1 MYNSREIMWVGI
13 RFDPDHPA
21 LGNAEMEDKH
31 HGAITQYIARLTASG
46 QGEVF
51 PHYRILTNNASI
63 AEIHSEKD
71 GLILDIFRA
80 PDGKRI
86 GFGLQV
92 DDAHEGNASL
102 VEVYQWLSE
111 DVGVSGRFVAV
122 FLWSPDSP
130 EKQPRALVS

>member
-1 MYNSREIMWVGI
+1 MYNSREIMWVGV
-13 RFDPDHPA
+13 RFDPDHPT
-21 LGNAEMEDKH
+21 LGNAEMDDRH
-31 HGAITQYIARLTASG
+31 HGAITQYVAHLTDA
-46 QGEVF
+46 GETP
-51 PHYRILTNNASI
+51 PHHRILSGNASI
-63 AEIHSEKD
+63 AEIHSEKN

-92 DDAHEGNASL
+92 DDAHEGNANL

-111 DVGVSGRFVAV
+111 EVGVSGCFVAV